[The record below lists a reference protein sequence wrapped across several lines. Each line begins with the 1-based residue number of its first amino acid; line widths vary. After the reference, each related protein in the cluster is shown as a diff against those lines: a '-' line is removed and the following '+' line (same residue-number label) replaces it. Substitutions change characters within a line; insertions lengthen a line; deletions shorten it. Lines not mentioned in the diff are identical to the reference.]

1 MQRMNLEHLIR
12 SAGAISECKEII
24 VIGSQSILG
33 KYPNAPEEALL
44 SMEADL
50 IPVEHPERSDLI
62 DGVMGELSS
71 FHDTFGY
78 YGDGCDETTSTLP
91 SGWKHRLIVIENEN
105 TNGIKGLCLEPHDMA
120 IAKLVAGRDKD
131 LKVCSVLFQNKML
144 DKSTLLERLEQTE
157 INDIVYSNVKKNIGI
172 VTSEPDN
179 K

>member
-1 MQRMNLEHLIR
+1 MNLEHLIR

-91 SGWKHRLIVIENEN
+91 STSNSRCCIFNN
-105 TNGIKGLCLEPHDMA
+105 NIK
-120 IAKLVAGRDKD
+120 I
-131 LKVCSVLFQNKML
+131 Q
-144 DKSTLLERLEQTE
+144 TL
-157 INDIVYSNVKKNIGI
+157 
-172 VTSEPDN
+172 
-179 K
+179 